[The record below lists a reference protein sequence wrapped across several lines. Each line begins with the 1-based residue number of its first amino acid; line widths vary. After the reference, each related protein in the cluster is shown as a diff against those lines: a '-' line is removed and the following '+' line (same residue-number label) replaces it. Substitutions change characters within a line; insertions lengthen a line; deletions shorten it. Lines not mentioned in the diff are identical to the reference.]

1 MIKIAVFL
9 LSAVLAFS
17 LGFWL
22 TQRFYTKPRRQ
33 QRSQARFPPPWPSPP
48 PPSLDRQV
56 KELLA
61 QGKTLEAIKRVRQ
74 TTHWDL
80 RTSKAYVDG
89 VRRQVLDD

>member
-1 MIKIAVFL
+1 MRITVFL
-9 LSAVLAFS
+9 VSAVLAFS

-22 TQRFYTKPRRQ
+22 TQTFYNKPRRQ
-33 QRSQARFPPPWPSPP
+33 QRSKAQFPLPLPSPP
-48 PPSLDRQV
+48 PPSLERQV

-61 QGKTLEAIKRVRQ
+61 QGKTIEAIKRVRQ
-74 TTHWDL
+74 TTQWDL